1 MKMKRFAAIWVSFL
15 LLGANLLAQPVWKLD
30 KEYSSIRFQVE
41 NIIVLPQAKEGQEDL
56 TMGVTRGKFRD
67 FSISFQQGA
76 PDFSNSKVE
85 VEIQT
90 NSVDTDNGP
99 RDAHLRSDAF
109 FDAEKYP
116 VITFKSRSFKKT
128 GKETYRIVGDLTI
141 HGITHPIELEGRT
154 NGMVIDNSGRKRLS
168 FKATGRLNRRDYGLT
183 WSSLIENGAFR
194 ISSYVQL
201 NIQSNFIA
209 EK

>member
-1 MKMKRFAAIWVSFL
+1 MKRFAAVWVSFL
-15 LLGANLLAQPVWKLD
+15 FLGTTLFAQPVWKLD
-30 KEYSSIRFQVE
+30 KEYSSVRFQVE
-41 NIIVLPQAKEGQEDL
+41 NIIVLPQAKEGDEDL

-67 FSISFQQGA
+67 FSIKFKQGA

-85 VEIQT
+85 VEIQA

-109 FDAEKYP
+109 FNAEQYP
-116 VITFKSRSFKKT
+116 LITFKSRSFKKT
-128 GKETYRIVGDLTI
+128 GKDRYSIVGDLTL
-141 HGITHPIELEGRT
+141 HGITHPIKLEGRT
-154 NGMVIDNSGRKRLS
+154 NGMVVDNAGRKRLS

-194 ISSYVQL
+194 ISSYVQI
-201 NIQSNFIA
+201 NIQANFVA
-209 EK
+209 EP